1 MIKESFNAQQW
12 VLRTI
17 EAGHDPI
24 VVYAAHPPND
34 VALKLKP
41 LGLSR
46 ETIAED
52 LDVAD
57 NRERIRRYQLVFDE
71 LERLGRVR
79 WPGKAH

>member
-1 MIKESFNAQQW
+1 MIKESFNAHQW
-12 VLRTI
+12 VLQTI

-34 VALKLKP
+34 VTLKLKP

-57 NRERIRRYQLVFDE
+57 NKERIRRYQLVFDE

-79 WPGKAH
+79 WPGQAH

>member
-1 MIKESFNAQQW
+1 MIKNVFNAQQW
-12 VLRTI
+12 VTQTI
-17 EAGHDPI
+17 AAGHDPI

-34 VALKLKP
+34 VTLKLKP

-46 ETIAED
+46 DEIAED
-52 LDVAD
+52 LDAVD
-57 NRERIRRYQLVFDE
+57 SNERVRRYQLVFEE